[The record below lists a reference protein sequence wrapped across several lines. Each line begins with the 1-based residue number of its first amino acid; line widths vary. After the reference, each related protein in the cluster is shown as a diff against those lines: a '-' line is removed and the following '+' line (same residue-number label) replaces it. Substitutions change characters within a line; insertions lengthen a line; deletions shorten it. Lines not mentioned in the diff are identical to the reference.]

1 MKRPRPYSE
10 EFKAEAVKLV
20 REQKIPAA
28 QVARDLG
35 VYPETLRRWMRE
47 VGPTATNTSS
57 TGPSAAEL
65 ARLQREIE
73 QLRMERDILKKALG
87 IFSRMPQ

>member
-1 MKRPRPYSE
+1 MKRSKPYSQ

-20 REQKIPAA
+20 REQNLPAS

-47 VGPTATNTSS
+47 LSATPVAAPSVPT
-57 TGPSAAEL
+57 SAGEV

>member
-20 REQKIPAA
+20 REQNLPAA

-47 VGPTATNTSS
+47 VVPTATNTFS